1 MKTRPICSVLPG
13 TAGPSQPLNALMASG
28 KHSGPL
34 FLSGKGAAA
43 QSKGGF
49 FFLNKVLERLT
60 R

>member
-49 FFLNKVLERLT
+49 FLKK
-60 R
+60 